1 MHEDFISKTL
11 KCVWRVHISTP
22 SIILVSEIQDSE
34 EQEQQWD
41 ACSSIGKTVRGLIWV
56 KECACMGAVF
66 IKGQQLKGII

>member
-1 MHEDFISKTL
+1 MHEDFIGKTL
-11 KCVWRVHISTP
+11 KCVWRVHISPP

-41 ACSSIGKTVRGLIWV
+41 VCSLIVKTVRGLIWV